1 MFLDK
6 RYVRYLFFTYIYNFL
21 LVPLYNICSKMC
33 KGGKMK
39 TDKELYKEFLKGDKE
54 SFEQLVIRHKSSL
67 IYFISRYIHDINI
80 SEDIS
85 QDVFVYILLNK
96 EKYNFD
102 YSFKTYIY
110 MIGKSRA
117 INYLKKEKRIV
128 NFEQVESLYV
138 HDEEIEN
145 DIFRKEDI
153 KYLKDAINKL
163 KTDYQVVIYLLDI
176 EGYSYKEVAKIME
189 KTVIQIKTLAFNARK
204 KLKSVC
210 REELMINE
218 G

>member
-1 MFLDK
+1 
-6 RYVRYLFFTYIYNFL
+6 
-21 LVPLYNICSKMC
+21 
-33 KGGKMK
+33 MK